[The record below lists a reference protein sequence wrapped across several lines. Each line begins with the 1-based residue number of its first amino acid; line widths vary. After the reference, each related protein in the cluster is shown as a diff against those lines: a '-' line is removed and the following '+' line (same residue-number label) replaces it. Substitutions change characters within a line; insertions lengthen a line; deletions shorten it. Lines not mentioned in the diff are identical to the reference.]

1 MNYTI
6 ACICSNRGSLSGY
19 ESFIA
24 IKKIHPHGAFF
35 FFVSAAFKPYYLGQ
49 IAEPPL
55 QEGIECH
62 FSYSKSA
69 PPDLVSP
76 LFGIII
82 PLLMIVFHKIKPK
95 PEPEPE
101 TPCPRYLDLKVCI
114 LKSKDILSQ
123 IQPLIDELTQLEGKK
138 SQSWNLAVYEDYISD
153 LNEHL
158 KIVQPNRS
166 DDKAFHALEEDVQY
180 FVKEIKE
187 EHRFKF
193 LGKEELLNHYRLR
206 LFHPKNSTGKVD
218 QNRSLLR
225 AAAPRF

>member
-1 MNYTI
+1 MKALLQLRKSTLM
-6 ACICSNRGSLSGY
+6 APFFSLSQQPLNPIT
-19 ESFIA
+19 F
-24 IKKIHPHGAFF
+24 
-35 FFVSAAFKPYYLGQ
+35 GQ